1 MAGTDAEAVASSMVA
16 DTASAGREVRVQPGM
31 TEFCHPERWEV
42 RGADSVSFCGS
53 EPGSIAWAWRALYA
67 ETIRAHIHEKE
78 LNLKRALTR
87 MAQFAHKGYC

>member
-53 EPGSIAWAWRALYA
+53 EPGSKIV
-67 ETIRAHIHEKE
+67 THG
-78 LNLKRALTR
+78 TR
-87 MAQFAHKGYC
+87 LRQVRQKKNQQTTM

>member
-1 MAGTDAEAVASSMVA
+1 MAGTDAEAVASSMVV

-53 EPGSIAWAWRALYA
+53 EPGSTPALSRAA
-67 ETIRAHIHEKE
+67 TRARKRSRQPAQVPRPDSCVKYGLTYFSRE
-78 LNLKRALTR
+78 L
-87 MAQFAHKGYC
+87 